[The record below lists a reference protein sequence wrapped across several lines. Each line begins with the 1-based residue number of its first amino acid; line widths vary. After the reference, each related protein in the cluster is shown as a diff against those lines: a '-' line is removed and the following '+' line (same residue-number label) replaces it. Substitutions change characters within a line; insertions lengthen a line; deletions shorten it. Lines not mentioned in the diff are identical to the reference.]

1 MDVIDYEL
9 KRYEH
14 MKNDLESKRKDS
26 SKEKDMDKSTEYL
39 DTIIDQEKPKD
50 VSVITKLINIIFSS
64 YECIL
69 LDGATKTS
77 HS

>member
-1 MDVIDYEL
+1 
-9 KRYEH
+9 
-14 MKNDLESKRKDS
+14 
-26 SKEKDMDKSTEYL
+26 
-39 DTIIDQEKPKD
+39 

-77 HS
+77 HSWTETATKVW